1 MAETLNDAV
10 LKLRLD
16 TKDAKKDAE
25 ALRDRDGTQRPGPSR
40 PTPSSGGGRQG
51 GGGSGAG
58 GSSKPLFPPGS
69 TVHFD
74 PGSKTVTV
82 TDGAPPPGVSGG
94 SPQPPPGQGRPDY
107 APIPRVGSEDRSS
120 ERLRRRV
127 NRVEAQQAVGTLASG
142 LAGIPFAEVA
152 AVGLAGAALAERF
165 GPGIGAGAAEAIRQN
180 TSDPTA
186 LLIARGLEEADAK
199 IESLSGVVSEIQSA
213 FAALSAAR
221 QAVGAAAKIRELA
234 GADADIG
241 ELAEIGIAEAKVAR
255 QLSKLRNRGDYIE
268 REALGKAMSNGALNE
283 VFKLSMGK

>member
-10 LKLRLD
+10 LRLRLD
-16 TKDAKKDAE
+16 TKDARKDAE
-25 ALRDRDGTQRPGPSR
+25 ALRGRDGTQRPGVER
-40 PTPSSGGGRQG
+40 PTPSAGGGRQG
-51 GGGSGAG
+51 G
-58 GSSKPLFPPGS
+58 GSSKPLFPPGA

-74 PGSKTVTV
+74 P
-82 TDGAPPPGVSGG
+82 DGRRVSFTYENAPVE
-94 SPQPPPGQGRPDY
+94 D
-107 APIPRVGSEDRSS
+107 APIPVPGQAKPQEREKKPSRSE

-152 AVGLAGAALAERF
+152 AVGLAGATLAERF
-165 GPGIGAGAAEAIRQN
+165 GPGVGAGAAEAIRQN
-180 TSDPTA
+180 TNDPTA

-199 IESLSGVVSEIQSA
+199 IETLSGVVSEIQSA

-255 QLSKLRNRGDYIE
+255 QLSKLRNRGDFIE
-268 REALGKAMSNGALNE
+268 REALGKAMAGGGLDAI
-283 VFKLSMGK
+283 FKMSMGR